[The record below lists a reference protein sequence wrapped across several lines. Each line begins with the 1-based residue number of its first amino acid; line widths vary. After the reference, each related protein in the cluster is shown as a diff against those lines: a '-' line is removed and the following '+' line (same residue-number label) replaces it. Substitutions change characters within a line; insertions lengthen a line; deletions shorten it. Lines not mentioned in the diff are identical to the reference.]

1 MKNWSK
7 RIIDILRPV
16 PWISCGMST
25 IAAHKIEWINRI
37 SVTVNSWEN
46 MPQEISLIVK
56 REPIRL

>member
-1 MKNWSK
+1 
-7 RIIDILRPV
+7 
-16 PWISCGMST
+16 MST

-56 REPIRL
+56 REPTRL